1 MQKNFFLGCKSLGCG
16 GKGEDSVLPKGYS
29 FGRTLQ
35 QAAGILGVAL
45 VRHTKGMG
53 TVVGP

>member
-16 GKGEDSVLPKGYS
+16 VKCEDSVLPKGYS

-35 QAAGILGVAL
+35 QAAGILEVAL